1 MIIFIIIVIVVVV
14 VILGRDCFLT
24 NVCVNQSLEV
34 VTPSIVGKA
43 GQQKPASMLMN
54 TAWMMMVMV
63 TINCK

>member
-43 GQQKPASMLMN
+43 GQQKPASTLMN
-54 TAWMMMVMV
+54 TAWMMMMMV

>member
-43 GQQKPASMLMN
+43 GQQKPASMLMS
-54 TAWMMMVMV
+54 TAWMMVMMV